1 MTANRLGRRRY
12 RREADLIV
20 IGGGLQGCATALFA
34 VRRGLSVIVLEK
46 DSVGRHASG
55 VNAGGVRR
63 LGRDPAEIGLSDRA
77 MALWRI
83 IAEIVD
89 DDCGF
94 KTLPHV
100 KVAETDAEL
109 ETLVERAA
117 TLRGMGY
124 EHEQVVGRS
133 ALRRL
138 LPAVADHCVGGL
150 TSLDGYAIPWTT
162 TAAFR
167 RKAEA
172 EGVLFRE
179 GTAVSSVASDG
190 AAWCVTAGGAI
201 FRAARI
207 LNCAGAWGGQI
218 AAMVGDHIPI
228 KAIAPMMIV
237 TQRLPPFC
245 DAVVGTVGQPLSF
258 KQMPNGTVLIGGARL
273 GHADAEAGS
282 ADLRFDELR
291 RSAKTAIAVFPIMRG
306 ATIQRCW
313 SGIEGRTPDRLP
325 VIGRSPRSE
334 GVFHAFGFSAHGFQL
349 GPAVGEIMT
358 ELIANGSTQTS
369 IHAFEPARF
378 ECVANGPGDH

>member
-1 MTANRLGRRRY
+1 MTTPSLGRRRD

-34 VRRGLSVIVLEK
+34 VRRGFSVIVLEK

-77 MALWRI
+77 MTLWRTI
-83 IAEIVD
+83 SEIVD

-94 KTLPHV
+94 KTVPHV
-100 KVAETDAEL
+100 RVAETETEL
-109 ETLVERAA
+109 GTLFERAA
-117 TLRGMGY
+117 TLRRMGY
-124 EHEQVVGRS
+124 DHEQVVDRS

-150 TSLDGYAIPWTT
+150 MSLDGYAIPLAT

-167 RKAEA
+167 RRA
-172 EGVLFRE
+172 EGEGALFQE
-179 GTAVSSVASDG
+179 GAAVSSVAPDG
-190 AAWCVTAGGAI
+190 AAWCVTAGGVT
-201 FRAARI
+201 FRAAQI

-218 AAMVGDHIPI
+218 AAMVGDRIPI
-228 KAIAPMMIV
+228 EAIAPMMIV
-237 TQRLPPFC
+237 TQRLPAFC

-258 KQMPNGTVLIGGARL
+258 KQMPNGTVLIGGGRL
-273 GHADAEAGS
+273 GHADARAGS
-282 ADLRFDELR
+282 TDLRFDELR
-291 RSAKTAIAVFPIMRG
+291 RTAKTAIAVFPIMRG

-378 ECVANGPGDH
+378 ERVDNGSG